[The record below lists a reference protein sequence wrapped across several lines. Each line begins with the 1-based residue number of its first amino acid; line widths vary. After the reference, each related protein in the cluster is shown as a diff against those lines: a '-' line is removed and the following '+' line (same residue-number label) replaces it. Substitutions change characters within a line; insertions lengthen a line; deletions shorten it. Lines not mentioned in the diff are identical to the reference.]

1 MYKNHQETRFQIK
14 SSTRYG
20 FSAMSN
26 QGAIGTSGDRGG
38 SPYVKSHPYPG
49 FQTFRDDPSS
59 RHGQRCGVAG
69 NISGWWIVELTFFPA
84 PGD

>member
-1 MYKNHQETRFQIK
+1 MYKNYQETRFQIK

-38 SPYVKSHPYPG
+38 SPYVKSYPR
-49 FQTFRDDPSS
+49 FERRPLLTAS
-59 RHGQRCGVAG
+59 QRCGVAG
-69 NISGWWIVELTFFPA
+69 NIWWIVELTFFPA

>member
-1 MYKNHQETRFQIK
+1 MYKNYQETRFQIK

-26 QGAIGTSGDRGG
+26 QGAIGTSPMATGEGLPD
-38 SPYVKSHPYPG
+38 VKSHPG
-49 FQTFRDDPSS
+49 FRRRPLLTAS
-59 RHGQRCGVAG
+59 QRCGVAG
-69 NISGWWIVELTFFPA
+69 NIWWIVELTFFPA